1 FLATFVVTL
10 VPCAATSVIILGL
23 VGAYVGFE
31 WALLL
36 YVIDLLIIFVLGRIA
51 FKVLPGEPTG
61 LIMEMHDYRTPH
73 LKTVVKQT
81 WFRLKEFIIMAFPL
95 IIAGSFI
102 IKLVDILGLLKPIAN
117 ILSPV
122 TFVWLGLPTITGI
135 TLIFGVLRKE
145 LTLFTLLALFET
157 EFGTTDFANVP
168 GFGPVQMIVFTLVA
182 MLYIPC
188 VATIA
193 ALVKEQGW
201 RRALFITVFEIGFA
215 IFVGGIAYRILMLT
229 GM

>member
-1 FLATFVVTL
+1 
-10 VPCAATSVIILGL
+10 
-23 VGAYVGFE
+23 
-31 WALLL
+31 
-36 YVIDLLIIFVLGRIA
+36 LLIIFVLGKIA
-51 FKVLPGEPTG
+51 FKILPGEPTG

-73 LKTVVKQT
+73 LKTVVTQT
-81 WFRLKEFIIMAFPL
+81 WFRLKEFVIMAFPL

-102 IKLVDILGLLKPIAN
+102 IKLVDVLGLLEPIADV
-117 ILSPV
+117 LSPV
-122 TFVWLGLPTITGI
+122 TVVWLGLPAITGI

-145 LTLFTLLALFET
+145 LTLLMLSTL
-157 EFGTTDFANVP
+157 FGTANFANVE

-201 RRALFITVFEIGFA
+201 RRAVFITVFEIGFA